1 MTGKVDDVVPQS
13 SPAPSPAPAAGATP
27 VAGARPSLGRIILFG
42 ALTAIGPL
50 TIDMYLAA
58 FPAVADD
65 FAVSSSMVQLTLTA
79 TLAGLALGQLF
90 LGSISDAF
98 GRRRPLIVGLVL
110 YVAASL
116 VVAVTSSFALLFA
129 MRFVQGF
136 TAAAGMVLAMAMV
149 RDLYAGSV
157 LARLLSRLMLVSGVA
172 PVIAPTIGAQFLAFS
187 TWRSM
192 FYALGAFGLLLAVL
206 ALILVKETLPESRRT
221 QAGIMPA
228 LRSYGVLLRS
238 SRYLGVVL
246 TGSIAMGALFTYI
259 SAATFVY
266 QDLYGFSVQL
276 YAIVFA
282 AGAVMITGGSQLNA
296 SLVGRFHPVNI
307 LRTAMAGGTFFGVV
321 MVILA
326 ATDANKWAF
335 IGVLMAA
342 LVCMGMVM
350 PNTPTLALH
359 EHAARAGAAAAFLGA
374 MQFLAGALLAP
385 VTGLFP
391 QDSAVPMAAQMLACF
406 AVGSLVFAF
415 VAKPRDLI
423 AAMPWK

>member
-1 MTGKVDDVVPQS
+1 MPSAVRGVVPETS
-13 SPAPSPAPAAGATP
+13 LTPTPAAEPLITS
-27 VAGARPSLGRIILFG
+27 RPPIGRVILFG

-65 FAVSSSMVQLTLTA
+65 FDVSSAMVQLTLTA

-98 GRRRPLIVGLVL
+98 GRRRPLIAALIL
-110 YVAASL
+110 YVLASL
-116 VVAVTSSFALLFA
+116 VVALTSSFALLFA

-136 TAAAGMVLAMAMV
+136 TAAAGMVLSMAMV

-172 PVIAPTIGAQFLAFS
+172 PVIAPTIGAQFLAFG

-192 FYALGAFGLLLAVL
+192 FFALGAFGLLLVVL
-206 ALILVKETLPESRRT
+206 ALALVKETLPESRRA
-221 QAGIMPA
+221 QVGVMPA

-238 SRYLGVVL
+238 SRYLGVVV
-246 TGSIAMGALFTYI
+246 TGSVAMGALFTYI

-266 QDLYGFSVQL
+266 QDLYGFSVQM

-282 AGAVMITGGSQLNA
+282 AGAVMITGGSQINA
-296 SLVGRFHPVNI
+296 SLVTRFHPVNI
-307 LRTAMAGGTFFGVV
+307 LRTAMAGGTFFGLI
-321 MVILA
+321 MIILA
-326 ATDANKWAF
+326 ATDANKWVF

-342 LVCMGMVM
+342 LLCMGMVM

-359 EHAARAGAAAAFLGA
+359 EHAARAGSAAAFLGA
-374 MQFLAGALLAP
+374 MQFLSGAVLAP

-391 QDSAVPMAAQMLACF
+391 QGSAVPMAAMMFACF
-406 AVGSLVFAF
+406 AVGSVVFAL

-423 AAMPWK
+423 ASMPWK